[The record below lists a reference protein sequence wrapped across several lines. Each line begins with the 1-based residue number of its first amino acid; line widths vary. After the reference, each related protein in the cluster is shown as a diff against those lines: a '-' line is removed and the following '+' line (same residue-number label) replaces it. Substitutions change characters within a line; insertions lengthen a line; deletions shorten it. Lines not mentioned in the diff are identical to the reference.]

1 MNYRD
6 FVASRF
12 KSAESTHQDIAIRV
26 TPQAVAG
33 LHASMGLLGEVV
45 ELLQAINNNDTANV
59 LEELGDCAFF
69 LEAAYQAYWLPQ
81 YTTPRQSIASTET
94 LLIACCDLQDLAKKE
109 VIYCKPATREISA
122 RREELLDIASRALEG
137 VCKLWGTTLEAVQ
150 AENMLKLMLRHPTGY
165 TNASAQARADKVCT
179 ACDGDGVDYL
189 TPAHWPQGGF
199 YPLWP
204 MCTIP
209 DEEY

>member
-69 LEAAYQAYWLPQ
+69 LEAAYQAYGLPPHNP
-81 YTTPRQSIASTET
+81 PRQSIASTET
-94 LLIACCDLQDLAKKE
+94 LLTACGELQDLAKKE
-109 VIYCKPATREISA
+109 VIYCKPAAMLISA
-122 RREELLDIASRALEG
+122 RREELLDIASRASEG

-150 AENMLKLMLRHPTGY
+150 AENMLKLTLRHPAGY
-165 TNASAQARADKVCT
+165 TNASAQARADKEAGC
-179 ACDGDGVDYL
+179 
-189 TPAHWPQGGF
+189 
-199 YPLWP
+199 
-204 MCTIP
+204 
-209 DEEY
+209 

>member
-69 LEAAYQAYWLPQ
+69 LDAAYLAYWLPRHLQ
-81 YTTPRQSIASTET
+81 PRAIASSDT
-94 LLIACCDLQDLAKKE
+94 LLMACGDLQDLAKKE
-109 VIYCKPATREISA
+109 VIYCKPTTREISA
-122 RREELLDIASRALEG
+122 RREELLDIASRALAG
-137 VCKLWGTTLEAVQ
+137 VCKLFDTTLEAVQ
-150 AENMLKLMLRHPTGY
+150 AENMLKLMQRYPTAY
-165 TNASAQARADKVCT
+165 TNESAQLRADKVC
-179 ACDGDGVDYL
+179 AASVPD
-189 TPAHWPQGGF
+189 
-199 YPLWP
+199 
-204 MCTIP
+204 IP

>member
-45 ELLQAINNNDTANV
+45 ELLQAIKNNDTANV

-69 LEAAYQAYWLPQ
+69 LEAAYQAYGLP
-81 YTTPRQSIASTET
+81 PHNPMRSIKSSDR
-94 LLIACCDLQDLAKKE
+94 LLFACG
-109 VIYCKPATREISA
+109 
-122 RREELLDIASRALEG
+122 ELKDIN
-137 VCKLWGTTLEAVQ
+137 K
-150 AENMLKLMLRHPTGY
+150 
-165 TNASAQARADKVCT
+165 
-179 ACDGDGVDYL
+179 
-189 TPAHWPQGGF
+189 
-199 YPLWP
+199 
-204 MCTIP
+204 
-209 DEEY
+209 

>member
-45 ELLQAINNNDTANV
+45 ELLQAINNNDTVNV

-81 YTTPRQSIASTET
+81 YPQPRAIASSNT
-94 LLIACCDLQDLAKKE
+94 LLRACGELQDLAKKE
-109 VIYCKPATREISA
+109 VIYCKPVTPEISA
-122 RREELLDIASRALEG
+122 QREELLDIASRALAG

-150 AENMLKLMLRHPTGY
+150 AENMLKLTLRHPTGY
-165 TNASAQARADKVCT
+165 TNESAQARADKVCT
-179 ACDGDGVDYL
+179 ACDGDGETYSL
-189 TPAHWPQGGF
+189 SQEAYIACKECSPYKEAG
-199 YPLWP
+199 
-204 MCTIP
+204 C
-209 DEEY
+209 

>member
-1 MNYRD
+1 MNYRE

-12 KSAESTHQDIAIRV
+12 KSAASTHQDIAIRV

-33 LHASMGLLGEVV
+33 QHASMGLLGEVV

-81 YTTPRQSIASTET
+81 YPQPRAIASSNT
-94 LLIACCDLQDLAKKE
+94 LLMACGELQDLAKKE
-109 VIYCKPATREISA
+109 VIYCKPVTPEISA
-122 RREELLDIASRALEG
+122 QREELLGLASRALEG

-150 AENMLKLMLRHPTGY
+150 AENMLKLMLRYPTGY
-165 TNASAQARADKVCT
+165 TNASAQARADKEAGC
-179 ACDGDGVDYL
+179 
-189 TPAHWPQGGF
+189 
-199 YPLWP
+199 
-204 MCTIP
+204 
-209 DEEY
+209 